1 MKKNIIKMRAYGFTL
16 VELLAT
22 IVVIAVV
29 SLITVPAVTAIIERT
44 RKASFAKSAM
54 NVNKISDNY
63 YISNSAIFSKFN
75 DITFDCNNVLCSSQ
89 SSPDIKNLNLGAEG
103 AMGNGYVKIYKG
115 GSVEFLL
122 TNGKYCAAKYIYNK
136 NPFIYKGNC
145 DDIILDDEKIKIK
158 NVTTTSTTKNIKVNV
173 ETISGKS

>member
-1 MKKNIIKMRAYGFTL
+1 MNLNDVKLIDIEIISKGISSISGGIIMKKNIIKMRAYGFTL

-63 YISNSAIFSKFN
+63 YISDFF
-75 DITFDCNNVLCSSQ
+75 
-89 SSPDIKNLNLGAEG
+89 
-103 AMGNGYVKIYKG
+103 
-115 GSVEFLL
+115 
-122 TNGKYCAAKYIYNK
+122 
-136 NPFIYKGNC
+136 
-145 DDIILDDEKIKIK
+145 
-158 NVTTTSTTKNIKVNV
+158 
-173 ETISGKS
+173 